1 VSTERSLPSPAH
13 WAVIEPIV
21 DAALALPAEQREAY
35 LDDACGA
42 DRGLRGDVERIL
54 ASTAHL
60 DGGVLNLEQPAYQRF
75 AALWDER
82 TDEARFRRAIMEKF
96 VIDREVGRGGMGIV
110 YRARDVRDERVVALK
125 VIRTVASTG
134 SAARFRRE
142 IALAARLAHS
152 NILSPIDSGETDG
165 RLWYTMP
172 LIDGESLRARLQRSP
187 IDRAESVSLLIQI
200 ASALEHA
207 HAEGIVHRDLKP
219 DNVLLSSGRPIIV
232 DFGVAKAI
240 LAAEGADD
248 AEHSTATGVALGT
261 PSYMAPEQASGQKRI
276 DHRADLY
283 ALGVMAWQ
291 MFTGALPFTG
301 SSRQALLT
309 AQLVERPD
317 VTALRSHSLPARL
330 QSLLLRLLE
339 KEADKRPASALEV
352 RSILETLAADSRGGR
367 GGVTDAVKGLI
378 RRFVTVPARGPR

>member
-1 VSTERSLPSPAH
+1 
-13 WAVIEPIV
+13 
-21 DAALALPAEQREAY
+21 
-35 LDDACGA
+35 
-42 DRGLRGDVERIL
+42 
-54 ASTAHL
+54 
-60 DGGVLNLEQPAYQRF
+60 
-75 AALWDER
+75 
-82 TDEARFRRAIMEKF
+82 MEKF

-110 YRARDVRDERVVALK
+110 YRARDVRDERIVALK

-261 PSYMAPEQASGQKRI
+261 PSYMLSPEDQEFLIRDHPKAFKPSPGAWGRSG
-276 DHRADLY
+276 ATS
-283 ALGVMAWQ
+283 V
-291 MFTGALPFTG
+291 
-301 SSRQALLT
+301 
-309 AQLVERPD
+309 
-317 VTALRSHSLPARL
+317 
-330 QSLLLRLLE
+330 LLRL
-339 KEADKRPASALEV
+339 APRRAVTIALE
-352 RSILETLAADSRGGR
+352 AAWARR
-367 GGVTDAVKGLI
+367 APKKLRDAGSN
-378 RRFVTVPARGPR
+378 RRD